1 LIARKIA
8 VIKQVKNRRVFLISE
23 RRKLFYKFL
32 RFNASSIGCLP
43 LVNFN
48 KYSLKN
54 NCLVTGESRGI
65 YRKFKLSRYMIKKHF
80 ATLYGLRN
88 SSW

>member
-8 VIKQVKNRRVFLISE
+8 VVRQVKDRRIFRVAE
-23 RRKLFYKFL
+23 RRKLLYKFL
-32 RFNASSIGCLP
+32 RLNASSIGCLP
-43 LVNFN
+43 LVNFQP
-48 KYSLKN
+48 YSIKN

-65 YRKFKLSRYMIKKHF
+65 YRRFKLSRYMIKKHF
-80 ATLYGLRN
+80 ASLYGLRN